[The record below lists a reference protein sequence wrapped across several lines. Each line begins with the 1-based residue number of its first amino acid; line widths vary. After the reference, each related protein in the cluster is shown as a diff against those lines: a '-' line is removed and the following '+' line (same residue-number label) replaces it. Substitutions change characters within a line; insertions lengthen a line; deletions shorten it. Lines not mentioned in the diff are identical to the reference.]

1 MDRTPTP
8 PPIPPA
14 TNFLDMNELITHLF
28 TKIENLES
36 DVRACHRQHIEAE
49 QFKNGA
55 LVKALE
61 RNTVALENINKRL
74 STLPIK
80 RIKK

>member
-1 MDRTPTP
+1 MDRQPTT
-8 PPIPPA
+8 PPIPP
-14 TNFLDMNELITHLF
+14 NFLDMNELIGHLF
-28 TKIENLES
+28 LKIDKLED

-61 RNTVALENINKRL
+61 RNTAALEQIQRHL
-74 STLPIK
+74 T
-80 RIKK
+80 RVKK

>member
-1 MDRTPTP
+1 MDSQQTQ
-8 PPIPPA
+8 PPIPP
-14 TNFLDMNELITHLF
+14 TNFLNMNDLITHLF
-28 TKIENLES
+28 TKIENLEN

>member
-1 MDRTPTP
+1 MDSQHNTPT
-8 PPIPPA
+8 IPP
-14 TNFLDMNELITHLF
+14 TNFLNMNDLITHLF
-28 TKIENLES
+28 TKIENLEN

-61 RNTVALENINKRL
+61 RNTVALEKIEQHL
-74 STLPIK
+74 SQPK
-80 RIKK
+80 RIRRK

>member
-1 MDRTPTP
+1 MDRTQQT
-8 PPIPPA
+8 PPIPPP

-28 TKIENLES
+28 TKIENLEN

-61 RNTVALENINKRL
+61 RNTVALEKIEQYLSSPKRNL
-74 STLPIK
+74 
-80 RIKK
+80 KK

>member
-1 MDRTPTP
+1 MDRTQNE
-8 PPIPPA
+8 PPIPPT

-28 TKIENLES
+28 TKIENLEN

-61 RNTVALENINKRL
+61 RNTVALEKIEQHFSQPKRN
-74 STLPIK
+74 S
-80 RIKK
+80 KK

>member
-1 MDRTPTP
+1 MDSQHTQ
-8 PPIPPA
+8 PPIPPSA

-28 TKIENLES
+28 TKIEKLED

-55 LVKALE
+55 LVRALE
-61 RNTVALENINKRL
+61 RNTAVMEKIESHMAALPKR
-74 STLPIK
+74 T
-80 RIKK
+80 KK